1 MNTYVMLPIGCGT
14 NESCNG
20 ELTMTDQTKEMIE
33 QMKTQIKHG
42 IVEDKLEQTDWF
54 QMLCGEKWDD
64 EKAERSDALYILQK
78 QTIDWVKD
86 IYNSDHKK
94 VDELVDYFYV
104 VLTKGYNTK
113 KGIKVK
119 RQRRTPFG

>member
-1 MNTYVMLPIGCGT
+1 
-14 NESCNG
+14 
-20 ELTMTDQTKEMIE
+20 MTDQTKEMIE

-104 VLTKGYNTK
+104 VLTKGYNTI
-113 KGIKVK
+113 KGIEVK